1 LIGVASITTPDVV
14 EGGGK
19 LMRIFLALLLM
30 VTPALAQIPAGP
42 GQLPGTLPPAPPI
55 APPPALT
62 APPPVPSAVTPI
74 RTPSYGVP
82 GGEIRRTPTYGTT
95 SIYRVQP
102 KPRHH
107 KGQKKKKRPRTS
119 EIVLIRTV

>member
-1 LIGVASITTPDVV
+1 
-14 EGGGK
+14 
-19 LMRIFLALLLM
+19 MRTILLTLLAIAA
-30 VTPALAQIPAGP
+30 TGAAALAQIPAGP

-82 GGEIRRTPTYGTT
+82 GGEIRRTPSYGTT

-102 KPRHH
+102 RPRHH
-107 KGQKKKKRPRTS
+107 KGQKKKRRPRTS
-119 EIVLIRTV
+119 EILLIRTV